1 MPIQRDVLLFFYKRR
16 PRHRPG
22 AIRLD
27 PRTLAFF
34 GTILVLLGLA
44 GWLYLT
50 QSSQVARYAHEIQ
63 VLERRKERLHRELVA
78 LRGEVAL
85 AGSLQR
91 VQEAGVA
98 LGYILPEAKD
108 TSRRLRLEYQP
119 PTPAPVA
126 ANVTVVPGNQ
136 STPEETSSQRGSQGW
151 LQRLWDQF
159 QTWLHTPVE

>member
-1 MPIQRDVLLFFYKRR
+1 VPIQRDVLLFFYKQR

-50 QSSQVARYAHEIQ
+50 QSSQVARYAYEIRT
-63 VLERRKERLHRELVA
+63 LERQKERLHRELVA
-78 LRGEVAL
+78 LRGEIAL
-85 AGSLQR
+85 AESLQR
-91 VQEAGVA
+91 VQEAGAA
-98 LGYILPEAKD
+98 LGYVLPEAKD
-108 TSRRLRLEYQP
+108 SSRRLRLEYQP
-119 PTPAPVA
+119 PTPTPVA
-126 ANVTVVPGNQ
+126 ATPVPGGRPAGEG
-136 STPEETSSQRGSQGW
+136 STPQQGSGGW
-151 LQRLWDQF
+151 LQRLWAQF